1 MGKLKE
7 IRGYGDCD
15 RVKLGLSGI
24 SCFFCDCTFSGFIK
38 INRDKREILGSKVN
52 DLCLQQI
59 NDLKFDYFLYVW
71 LCYGG

>member
-38 INRDKREILGSKVN
+38 INRDKRGNKYDGWEWGSEVGV
-52 DLCLQQI
+52 
-59 NDLKFDYFLYVW
+59 F
-71 LCYGG
+71 GGGIVMFKKN